1 VENIPLKR
9 QISMLF
15 WRDGGVLLGGG
26 VSLMSIQAV
35 FFDMGGTIET
45 YRWTPELRIQATA
58 GIRTRLAA
66 VGIHFDKTDRQ
77 LYETVSAG
85 LDAYHQLSLQTQEEL
100 PPQRVWLE
108 YILPDYSVDP
118 AKFTGLAEELMLY
131 IETHYYERAM
141 RPEVPTV
148 LESIQKMGL
157 KIGLISNVNSR
168 GQVTTNLE
176 QYGIRDYF
184 DPLVLSSEYGRRK
197 PDPAI
202 FHHAAR
208 LANVPASQCV
218 YIGDRIARDV
228 LGARRAGFHLAVQIL
243 HDYEHGEVDEGPVP
257 DATIS
262 SLQELEDILRV
273 EMGKDSLR
281 MTTSQAPTPAIQAMI
296 FDAGD
301 VLYHR
306 PNRYQKLAAFLGG
319 HGIDFSAINQD
330 AARALEQQAFRG
342 LIDRDHYREALLRIY
357 GITQPDLIETGK
369 HILDAEDNDIVFFD
383 GVRDTLRALKN
394 KGCLLGII
402 TDTAVPISVKLHW
415 FENGGIGDVWD
426 SIISSKEIGVR
437 KPDPMIY
444 QAALQQL
451 GIPASQVVF
460 VGHKASELEGA
471 RNVGMGTVGFN
482 YEQDAR
488 ADYYIEKFPELLN
501 FGVVS
506 EPVSVYREERHA

>member
-1 VENIPLKR
+1 
-9 QISMLF
+9 
-15 WRDGGVLLGGG
+15 
-26 VSLMSIQAV
+26 MSIQAV

-45 YRWTPELRIQATA
+45 YGWTPELRIQATA
-58 GIRTRLAA
+58 GIRTRLADA
-66 VGIHFDKTDRQ
+66 GLHFDLTDRQ
-77 LYETVSAG
+77 LYETISAG

-108 YILPDYSVDP
+108 FILADYSVDQS
-118 AKFTGLAEELMLY
+118 KFTGLAEELMLY
-131 IETHYYERAM
+131 IETHYYERTM
-141 RPEVPTV
+141 RPEVPAA

-176 QYGIRDYF
+176 QYGIREYF
-184 DPLVLSSEYGRRK
+184 DPVVLSSEYGRRK

-208 LANVPASQCV
+208 LANVPTSQCV

-228 LGARRAGFHLAVQIL
+228 LGARRAGFRMAVQII

-262 SLQELEDILRV
+262 SLIELVDILRI

-281 MTTSQAPTPAIQAMI
+281 TTTSQAGRQSIQAMI

-306 PNRYQKLAAFLGG
+306 PNRYQKLAEFLGRQ
-319 HGIDFSAINQD
+319 GIDFSAINQEG
-330 AARALEQQAFRG
+330 ARALEQQAFRG
-342 LIDRDHYREALLRIY
+342 LIDRDQYREALLRLY
-357 GITQPDLIETGK
+357 GITQSSLIETGK

-383 GVRDTLRALKN
+383 GVRETLRALKN
-394 KGCLLGII
+394 KGNLLGII
-402 TDTAVPISVKLHW
+402 TDTAVPISVKLNW
-415 FENGGIGDVWD
+415 FEHGGIGDVWD

-437 KPDPMIY
+437 KPDPRIY
-444 QAALQQL
+444 HAALQQL
-451 GIPASQVVF
+451 GVPASQVVF

-471 RNVGMGTVGFN
+471 RMVGMGTVAFN
-482 YEQDAR
+482 YEQDAS
-488 ADYYIEKFPELLN
+488 ADFYIEDFPELLN
-501 FGVVS
+501 FGVAS
-506 EPVSVYREERHA
+506 EPVSAFRDERHARTN